1 MKGKV
6 VAVVGMGYVGLPTSL
21 SLIDHDVE
29 VIGYDVSEG
38 RLADIKANRADLLP
52 RDHQRLNHH
61 LAHDALT
68 LTTEPHAL
76 TSADAILICVPT
88 PIDAYQSPD
97 LNALRSACTTVVDNA
112 GAGQV
117 IVLTSTTYVGC
128 TRQLL
133 VRPLAERGLVA
144 GDDIFVAFAPE
155 RIDPGVEDHCPEGT
169 PRVCGGVTQ
178 ECARRAIDVLR
189 HTASRIHSV
198 SSPEVAEMTKVLEN
212 TYRAVNIAL
221 INEFAGAATELGIN
235 VIEVIEAAATKPY
248 GYTPFYPGPGVG
260 GHCIPCDPHYLLW
273 QLRARRVNM
282 PVISTAM
289 TSIALRPREVVT
301 QARTMLAENGTP
313 TKEAR
318 VLVVGVAYKPG
329 VADVR
334 ESPALEII
342 EELLNAEAL
351 VSFTDPMVERLTFPD
366 GTLTSCT
373 APEQGMWDLVI
384 LIHPDGR
391 TYNGSPVLDT
401 TYRRSVR

>member
-1 MKGKV
+1 MNKT

-21 SLIDHDVE
+21 SLVDNGAN

-38 RLADIKANRADLLP
+38 RLVDIKADRVDLLL
-52 RDHQRLNHH
+52 RDHARLTNH

-68 LTTEPHAL
+68 LTTEPAGL
-76 TSADAILICVPT
+76 AAADAILICVPT
-88 PIDAYQSPD
+88 PIDAHQCPD
-97 LNALRSACTTVVDNA
+97 LTALRGACATVVEHA
-112 GAGQV
+112 KAGQV

-133 VRPLAERGLVA
+133 VAPLAERGLVA
-144 GDDIFVAFAPE
+144 GDNIFVAFAPE

-169 PRVCGGVTQ
+169 PRVCGGVTPQ
-178 ECARRAIDVLR
+178 CAEAAIEILR

-198 SSPEVAEMTKVLEN
+198 SCPEVAEMTKVLEN

-221 INEFAGAATELGIN
+221 INEFAGVATELGIN
-235 VIEVIEAAATKPY
+235 IIEVIEAAATKPY

-273 QLRARRVNM
+273 QLRARRVDM
-282 PVISTAM
+282 PLVSTAM
-289 TSIALRPREVVT
+289 TAIALRPREVVT
-301 QARTMLAENGTP
+301 QARAMLAHNGVP

-318 VLVVGVAYKPG
+318 VLVAGVAYKPG

-334 ESPALEII
+334 ESPAMEII
-342 EELLNAEAL
+342 ESLLDADAL
-351 VSFTDPMVERLTFPD
+351 VSFTDPMVERLSFRD
-366 GTLTSCT
+366 GTLSRC
-373 APEQGMWDLVI
+373 PEPEHGEWDLVI
-384 LIHPDGR
+384 RIHPDER

-401 TYRRSVR
+401 TYRS